1 MNVNKKLMAYD
12 ENIGANNVL
21 IPYVLTTSV
30 WTEDGRCLDE
40 ILKTSPAAVEKELKK
55 LVAGAPE
62 ELDTL
67 KEIAGALGEN
77 KDSIKEILNS
87 IGSRIK
93 QPAINGREGQVLKI
107 VDGQIAWADDKDTIY
122 TPSEITEAATI
133 STDSNHRFVTDVQ
146 MEIWDSKIDEVK
158 AKEILNA
165 FNRDIENLF
174 GKADGIAALDWLGKV
189 PRQQLPRELAWK
201 DDLSGYLSSYEASIT
216 YARKEDVKDVDLSNY
231 VKKDEAKTKLADFT
245 DDSTHRL
252 VTDTEKSNWNGKQ
265 DKLVESSTIKI
276 GTDNKVEL
284 KSLSGLNVSRTQ
296 ANAYDTSNTWK
307 TVGNSRDL
315 EDWLGDLAKRTVELR
330 DGKASKQDIEDRI
343 AKLIDGAPQDLDT
356 LKEIAEKIK
365 SGDSASA
372 AMLKQIAEKQ
382 GKLIASGTIKIGTNN
397 KIEINSMSGVD
408 VSRAKTDGHD
418 STPWKERTETRDLE
432 DWIGDFDKRTREL
445 KDKIEGNIVEVSESE
460 LSSLQQKQG
469 VLYIVKE

>member
-1 MNVNKKLMAYD
+1 MAYD
-12 ENIGANNVL
+12 ENIGADNVL

-67 KEIAGALGEN
+67 KEIASALGEN

-87 IGSRIK
+87 IANRIK
-93 QPAINGREGQVLKI
+93 KPTVDGRDGQVLKL
-107 VDGQIAWADDKDTIY
+107 VGGRTVWADETDTIY
-122 TPSEITEAATI
+122 TPPHTFSATKI
-133 STDSNHRFVTDVQ
+133 DTDNDHRFVTDRQ
-146 MEIWDSKIDEVK
+146 MRDWDSKIDEVK
-158 AKEILNA
+158 AKEILSNYKS
-165 FNRDIENLF
+165 DVENLF
-174 GKADGIAALDWLGKV
+174 GKTGGLATLDGVGKI
-189 PRQQLPRELAWK
+189 PKSQLPDELFEK
-201 DDLSGYLSSYEASIT
+201 VDLIGYLTSDEANRT
-216 YARKEDVKDVDLSNY
+216 YAKKEDVKDVDLSNY